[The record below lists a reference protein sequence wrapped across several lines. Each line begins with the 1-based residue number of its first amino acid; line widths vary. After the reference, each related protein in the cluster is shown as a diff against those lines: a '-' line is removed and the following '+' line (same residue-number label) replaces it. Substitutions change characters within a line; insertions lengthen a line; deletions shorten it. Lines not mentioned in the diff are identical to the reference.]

1 MFNTILKSAGKEELK
16 TGLILMLSSCFKWQQ
31 KQNND
36 SNNKKK
42 HLPNIISKLYFNLFL
57 LKMHQTTSSDI
68 TSLSKNLS
76 LFLLKMHH
84 TTSSVAL

>member
-1 MFNTILKSAGKEELK
+1 MATKAKQ
-16 TGLILMLSSCFKWQQ
+16 WQQ
-31 KQNND
+31 QQ
-36 SNNKKK
+36 KK
-42 HLPNIISKLYFNLFL
+42 HLPNIISKLYFKLFL

-84 TTSSVAL
+84 TTSSVALWAQRSQA